1 MTAVLIYLALDLL
14 KCCTM
19 AILAHFSW
27 SAMQVA
33 KCMIKGMERGV
44 YHLPS
49 PDFGQNL
56 MIAASAGL
64 SPHMFPA
71 VLEFLLAPL
80 VVLALWIFGYRIDN
94 AVRNHADM

>member
-1 MTAVLIYLALDLL
+1 ML
-14 KCCTM
+14 
-19 AILAHFSW
+19 
-27 SAMQVA
+27 
-33 KCMIKGMERGV
+33 KGMERGA

-71 VLEFLLAPL
+71 ILEFLLSPL
-80 VVLALWIFGYRIDN
+80 VVLALLLFGHKIDS
-94 AVRNHADM
+94 AVRRYADN

>member
-1 MTAVLIYLALDLL
+1 MFVTFCRA
-14 KCCTM
+14 
-19 AILAHFSW
+19 S
-27 SAMQVA
+27 QVA
-33 KCMIKGMERGV
+33 QSMLRGMERGA

-71 VLEFLLAPL
+71 VLECLLAP
-80 VVLALWIFGYRIDN
+80 VVVVALWVFGRIVDG
-94 AVRNHADM
+94 AVTNYAAKQKFN